1 MSIENS
7 VVKLSELKEDSMT
20 PKSLKEKISEAIEIL
35 QGNEEDTIKINK
47 VLSLLDE
54 ISSENNIQ
62 PYVRT
67 QIWNIVSILE
77 SI

>member
-20 PKSLKEKISEAIEIL
+20 PKSLKEKISEVIGIL

>member
-7 VVKLSELKEDSMT
+7 VIKLSELKEDTMT
-20 PKSLKEKISEAIEIL
+20 PKGMKNKLSETIQILKGE
-35 QGNEEDTIKINK
+35 EEDTIKINK
-47 VLSLLDE
+47 VLGILDE
-54 ISSENNIQ
+54 ISSENNVQ

-67 QIWNIVSILE
+67 QIWNVVSILE